1 MKIQVHLGERA
12 AVIPFGIATAF
23 FRVWGYTLSV
33 GRRDGWPGKR
43 KGAKGLRVCAE
54 ALFALNWAIDTTL
67 LACSAQLCGERL
79 RWGRLAASGLLGGV
93 YAVAAV
99 LPGAGFLRLAAVEV
113 CAAGLICLAAFGAS
127 GRLFRLTAFFFALAA
142 CFAGIVFAVTQT
154 VGTGLLRLPG
164 GGVYPVNAA
173 GLLAV
178 AAVLLALC
186 RLLFSGFAQ
195 HTRREVRELTLS
207 LCGRTLSLRAL
218 LDTGNT
224 LKDPLTNEP
233 VLVANWTAAQ
243 TLLPGVSLCEADFH
257 HAPELLQRLSR
268 QAPEVK
274 CRLIPY
280 RAVGVR
286 EGLLLAVRCTVQ
298 EKGGDRQKALAAF
311 SPTPVSGG
319 EFEALTGGRI

>member
-1 MKIQVHLGERA
+1 MRWQPE
-12 AVIPFGIATAF
+12 
-23 FRVWGYTLSV
+23 
-33 GRRDGWPGKR
+33 R
-43 KGAKGLRVCAE
+43 KGGGNLRVCAE
-54 ALFALNWAIDTTL
+54 ALFALNWAIDTSL
-67 LACSAQLCGERL
+67 LACSARLCGERL
-79 RWGRLAASGLLGGV
+79 RWGRLAASGALGGV

-99 LPGAGFLRLAAVEV
+99 LPGADFLRLAVVEA
-113 CAAGLICLAAFGAS
+113 CAAGLFCLTAFGAS

-154 VGTGLLRLPG
+154 VGTGLMRLPG

-178 AAVLLALC
+178 AGVLLALC

-243 TLLPGVSLCEADFH
+243 TLLPGVSLCEEDFH
-257 HAPELLQRLSR
+257 HAPELMQRLSR
-268 QAPEVK
+268 EAPEIK

-280 RAVGVR
+280 RAVGVS
-286 EGLLLAVRCTVQ
+286 EGLLLAVRCEIR
-298 EKGGDRQKALAAF
+298 EKSGIPKKALAAF

-319 EFEALTGGRI
+319 EFEALTGGSI